1 MGIKKVCI
9 FFLIV
14 CFLLVTL
21 VNVSC
26 FLFGGAEGAELIPA
40 AQNQEEESVVLEEGI
55 EVLME
60 SEDFLD
66 VLSSFDYEG
75 STVKEAKR
83 VYSDEDYDEYLFFI
97 LLESTEDFEVV
108 EDYYKDMKVKS
119 IWIRSEIFE
128 KSSEYIEEEFLGSN
142 DESVPIS
149 KFTYSNLEKDK
160 VVNVLIK
167 GLEEGRTQIMI
178 TYWYLQ

>member
-1 MGIKKVCI
+1 MGIKKVCF

-26 FLFGGAEGAELIPA
+26 FLSGSAEEAELFPA
-40 AQNQEEESVVLEEGI
+40 AQNQEEKSDSPEEGI
-55 EVLME
+55 EELME

-83 VYSDEDYDEYLFFI
+83 VYSDEDNGEYLFFI

-108 EDYYKDMKVKS
+108 EDY
-119 IWIRSEIFE
+119 
-128 KSSEYIEEEFLGSN
+128 
-142 DESVPIS
+142 
-149 KFTYSNLEKDK
+149 
-160 VVNVLIK
+160 
-167 GLEEGRTQIMI
+167 
-178 TYWYLQ
+178 